1 MVSISFDIKGSLS
14 EFKKKFIAAIPVIL
28 FFLLLFYSIVL
39 LFGTAYSLVVSF
51 ITATFK
57 VRFQKKC
64 TVRSL
69 FNLFVVQMGLCV
81 LAFFA
86 TLNLALCILLNIAVP
101 FMLIYLQTTQFN
113 QKGYFTNAMEF
124 IFLQLRPVG
133 WEGFLPLM
141 GVMLYASA
149 VLCVALVIYYLFHRK
164 PQGYPHARKGLS
176 LLSKEFLLMAKGEQC
191 DPAAQKDMLSLQTSL
206 HRMAYGSRDFSYVVR
221 GEGKIHYM
229 FALLFQR
236 AAYFISDFGQGDHSG
251 CSIHDVKML
260 EKLSV
265 FLAKVE
271 KQMNL
276 QDNSDLI
283 AESDALC
290 EQTEALDKHFQVFL
304 RNFLRLLSLTLTGM
318 TEVSQHS
325 ARPEWKLPKHARPLG
340 GLRTRLKLDTFE
352 VRFALR
358 LSLVSTI
365 SFVVCRVTN
374 SEHSYWLP
382 LNAFL
387 LLQPMYEE
395 SAYRMKTRLIGT
407 SIGCLLAFFVLPILP
422 GGVTGHLIF
431 ATVMISLMYC
441 CTPGTWVQPIFST
454 GFALT
459 LASLTI
465 ESSTAIELRILYLVL
480 AVVLVLVINR
490 FFFPTSQKGQF
501 RYNVRELFH
510 IQSSYLTMLSISTR
524 RVIDYGVVSD
534 ALISFHLLYDEVR
547 KHLPRLEDKA
557 EAAFYTAMLSPMWK
571 MIAESEQMIFFVQ
584 AGKLPPQQREA
595 VDHFSRQM
603 KCRLQKIQ
611 AIPPAGKENPQ
622 DEAYP
627 IESPYLNHL
636 MLQYESNLNELGNLV
651 EKSNL
656 FLHAKKD

>member
-1 MVSISFDIKGSLS
+1 MVSISFDIRGSFS

-39 LFGTAYSLVVSF
+39 LFGTKYALIVSF
-51 ITATFK
+51 ITAAFK

-64 TVRSL
+64 TARTLVRL
-69 FNLFVVQMGLCV
+69 FAVQMGLCV

-141 GVMLYASA
+141 GVMAYASA
-149 VLCVALVIYYLFHRK
+149 VLCAALVVYYLFHRK
-164 PQGYPHARKGLS
+164 PQDYPHARKGLI

-191 DPAAQKDMLSLQTSL
+191 DPAMQKDMLSLQTSL

-236 AAYFISDFGQGDHSG
+236 AAYFISDFGQRDHSA
-251 CSIHDVKML
+251 CSTHDVKML
-260 EKLSV
+260 EKLSA
-265 FLAKVE
+265 FLAKAE

-276 QDNSDLI
+276 QNNADLI
-283 AESDALC
+283 AESDLLS
-290 EQTEALDKHFQVFL
+290 EQTDGLDEHFQIFL

-318 TEVSQHS
+318 TEVNQHP

-422 GGVTGHLIF
+422 GGTTGHLLF
-431 ATVMISLMYC
+431 ATAMISLMYC

-465 ESSTAIELRILYLVL
+465 DSSTAIELRILYLVL

-490 FFFPTSQKGQF
+490 FFFPTSQEGQF
-501 RYNVRELFH
+501 RTNIRELFH

-547 KHLPRLEDKA
+547 KHLPRLQDKTKTT
-557 EAAFYTAMLSPMWK
+557 FYSVMLSLMWK
-571 MIAESEQMIFFVQ
+571 MVAEAEQMIFFVQ
-584 AGKLPPQQREA
+584 AGQLPPLQREA
-595 VDHFSRQM
+595 VDRFSWQM
-603 KCRLQKIQ
+603 KRILQKIQ
-611 AIPPAGKENPQ
+611 ALPPAGKETM
-622 DEAYP
+622 EEGERA
-627 IESPYLNHL
+627 IESPYLKHL
-636 MLQYESNLNELGNLV
+636 MLQYEANLNELGSLV
-651 EKSNL
+651 EESAPYSY
-656 FLHAKKD
+656 AKKD